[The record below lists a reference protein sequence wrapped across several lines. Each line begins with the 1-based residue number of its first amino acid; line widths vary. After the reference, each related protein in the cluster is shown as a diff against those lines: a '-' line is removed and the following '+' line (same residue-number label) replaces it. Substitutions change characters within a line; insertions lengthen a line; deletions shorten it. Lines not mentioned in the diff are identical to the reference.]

1 MTNMTLVIPEDL
13 KKIMEKHNEV
23 KWSEVARRAMWEHA
37 RHLELMDKLVS
48 KSKLTDKEALDIG
61 RKIKKEVAR
70 RHGLVRQIITPT
82 ELRIKPVTRSDVAR
96 EIKRVE
102 KIAKRLGKHWPKGLS
117 SVDLIREER
126 R

>member
-1 MTNMTLVIPEDL
+1 MSKKEVELLTQVGPKGQIVIRKE
-13 KKIMEKHNEV
+13 
-23 KWSEVARRAMWEHA
+23 AR
-37 RHLELMDKLVS
+37 L
-48 KSKLTDKEALDIG
+48 ALDIKPG
-61 RKIKKEVAR
+61 SI
-70 RHGLVRQIITPT
+70 VRQIITPT